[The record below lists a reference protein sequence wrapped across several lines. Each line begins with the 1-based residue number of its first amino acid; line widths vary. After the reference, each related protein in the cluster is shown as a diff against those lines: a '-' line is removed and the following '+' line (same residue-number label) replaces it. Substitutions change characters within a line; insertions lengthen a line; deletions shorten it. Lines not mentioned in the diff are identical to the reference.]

1 MTYNE
6 LMMASAG
13 WGFEL
18 GSIAMDIVNNAKWG
32 YTKKAY
38 KVAKVTDYEIE
49 QIMFWA
55 KRRGVDLKV
64 SLDIAFSGLDTQ

>member
-18 GSIAMDIVNNAKWG
+18 GSIAMDIVNNSKWG
-32 YTKKAY
+32 YTKAAY
-38 KVAKVTDYEIE
+38 KKATITAYEIE
-49 QIMFWA
+49 QINYWA
-55 KRRGVDLKV
+55 KKLGIEHKVKGV
-64 SLDIAFSGLDTQ
+64 A